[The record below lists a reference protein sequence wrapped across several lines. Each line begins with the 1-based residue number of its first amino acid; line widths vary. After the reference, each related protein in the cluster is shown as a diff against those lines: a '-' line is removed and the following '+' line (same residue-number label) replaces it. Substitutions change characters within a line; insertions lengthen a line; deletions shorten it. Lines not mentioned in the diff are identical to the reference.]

1 MCQRGHLQA
10 CDCTHLT
17 HASFNAI
24 AHGTSF
30 NDSHV
35 WFSQAPHTNSCTLI
49 RGYSACACKDRTAP
63 ILKCQRAGCRCQLQN
78 LLLEKHTF
86 DAACSCWRT
95 MQRTYKCPCT
105 HTHMSTFPG
114 LHLAAYR
121 TILSGGISCSSRLL
135 GSGRL
140 ERRNQARQHQP
151 KPAENVA
158 GPASLLLLVW
168 VPPVFMVCV

>member
-95 MQRTYKCPCT
+95 MQRTYKCACT
-105 HTHMSTFPG
+105 HTHTHVNISG
-114 LHLAAYR
+114 AASSGIQDY
-121 TILSGGISCSSRLL
+121 TI
-135 GSGRL
+135 
-140 ERRNQARQHQP
+140 RRHQLQQQASWLW
-151 KPAENVA
+151 AA
-158 GPASLLLLVW
+158 
-168 VPPVFMVCV
+168 

>member
-1 MCQRGHLQA
+1 MQNILTSMCQRGHLQA

-17 HASFNAI
+17 HACQLQCDCTHLT
-24 AHGTSF
+24 HGTSF

-95 MQRTYKCPCT
+95 MQRTYKCACT
-105 HTHMSTFPG
+105 HTHVNISG
-114 LHLAAYR
+114 AASSGIQDY
-121 TILSGGISCSSRLL
+121 TI
-135 GSGRL
+135 
-140 ERRNQARQHQP
+140 RRHQLQLQASWLWE
-151 KPAENVA
+151 A
-158 GPASLLLLVW
+158 
-168 VPPVFMVCV
+168 